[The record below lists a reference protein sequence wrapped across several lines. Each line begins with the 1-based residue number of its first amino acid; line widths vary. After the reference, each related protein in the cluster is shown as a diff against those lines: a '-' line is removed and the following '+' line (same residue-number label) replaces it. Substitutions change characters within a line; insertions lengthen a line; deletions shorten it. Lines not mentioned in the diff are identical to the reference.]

1 MRTKIFTLLFG
12 ALFASANMLA
22 VNVTF
27 RVDMANV
34 TEAFA
39 TPEVNGDFNSW
50 CGACAPMTNIGA
62 DVWELVIDLAPG
74 NYEFKYAADAWNIQ
88 ENLLEGS
95 SCTTTNFGFTNREVE
110 VANEP
115 IDLGTVCWGSCLA
128 CGVAAPTQTVTFRV
142 DMSNVTEAYTTPE
155 VNGTFNGW
163 CGGCAP
169 MTNIG
174 GDVWE
179 LDIVLEA
186 GTYEFKYAADTWAI
200 QENLT
205 PGSPCTVTNS
215 GFTNRTLVVSDQ
227 NIDLGTVCWGSC
239 TGCGVVAPNYDVTFR
254 VDMSDVTEA
263 YTTPEVNGT
272 FNEWCGNCA
281 PMTNV
286 GGDVWELTISLPA
299 GTYEFKYSA
308 DNFATQEELTAGS
321 ACTVT
326 NFGFTNRTLVV
337 SNQNIDLGTVCW
349 ASCEA
354 CEGGN
359 NGGGGECTLD
369 TVLSFDDLSSLNGW
383 QAIADA
389 TNPAEAQFGFSVAGG
404 TTTGAL
410 LLAGTN
416 QSAAIG
422 KAFIFEYIDANFD
435 YAGATD
441 LELSFDVKLAA
452 PLVGAAFHLQTE
464 FPGVGVTNTFDLQ
477 ASGLSE
483 TDWANFSYTFNGIGD
498 GNLFRIHFNIAAG
511 AFVGAGGQI
520 LIDNITLTC
529 VGGGGIPGC
538 TDQDAINFDPTAE
551 VDNGSCLYNVTFR
564 VDMAEVVDAFTTPE
578 VNGTFNDFC
587 GGCAPMTNVG
597 GDVWELII
605 PLAAG
610 NYEFKYAA
618 DGWNIQENLSQG
630 SNCTITTNGFT
641 NRLVT
646 VVDQPVDL
654 GTVCWGSCNACGFQP
669 QVYNVTF
676 RVDMA
681 EVADA
686 FTTPEVNGTFNGW
699 CGGCAPMTNIG
710 GSVWELVI
718 ALEPGNYEFK
728 YAADA
733 WAIDESLTAGSSC
746 TVTNN
751 GFTNRSL
758 SVVDQDIDLGTVCWG
773 SCVACD
779 VTVPVYNVTF
789 RVDMSQVI
797 DAFTTPEVNGQFNGW
812 CGNCA
817 PMTEVGADV
826 WELTIELE
834 EGAYE
839 YKFSADNWT
848 IQEEMTAGDACTVT
862 NDGFTN
868 RFIDVTADTVL
879 ETVCWGSC
887 EACIISVSEE
897 SQAAVVV
904 FPNPVTGDAVNIRV
918 SENMNG
924 QAIVRIFDLRG
935 ALVYEQNAV
944 TGNGNFV
951 LNTAQ
956 LANGNYRLVIVG
968 ANEVASTNIMIQ
980 R

>member
-12 ALFASANMLA
+12 ALFASASVMA

-34 TEAFA
+34 TEAFT

-50 CGACAPMTNIGA
+50 CGGCAPMTNIGA

-74 NYEFKYAADAWNIQ
+74 NYEFKYAVDAWSIQ
-88 ENLLEGS
+88 EPLQQGT
-95 SCTTTNFGFTNREVE
+95 SCTTTNFGFTNRVVD

-128 CGVAAPTQTVTFRV
+128 CGVAAPMQTVTFRV
-142 DMSNVTEAYTTPE
+142 DMSDVTEAFTTPE

-163 CGGCAP
+163 CGNCAP

-179 LDIVLEA
+179 LQITLPA
-186 GTYEFKYAADTWAI
+186 GSYEFKYSANNWAI
-200 QENLT
+200 QEQLT
-205 PGSPCTVTNS
+205 AGSPCTVTS
-215 GFTNRTLVVSDQ
+215 GTFTNRTLVVTDQ

-254 VDMSDVTEA
+254 VDMSDVPGGFS
-263 YTTPEVNGT
+263 TPEVNGS

-286 GGDVWELTISLPA
+286 GGDVWELTIALPS
-299 GTYEFKYSA
+299 GSYEYKFSA
-308 DNFATQEELTAGS
+308 DNFSTQEELTPGS

-326 NFGFTNRTLVV
+326 NFGFTNRTLAV

-369 TVLSFDDLSSLNGW
+369 TVLSFDDPSSLNGW

-416 QSAAIG
+416 QSSAIG

-435 YAGATD
+435 YQNATSV
-441 LELSFDVKLAA
+441 ELSFDVKLAT
-452 PLVGAAFHLQTE
+452 PLVGAAFHLQTQ

-477 ASGLSE
+477 AAGLSE

-520 LIDNITLTC
+520 LIDNISLVC
-529 VGGGGIPGC
+529 AGGAGAVGC
-538 TDQDAINFDPTAE
+538 TDQDAVNYDADAE
-551 VDNGSCLYNVTFR
+551 IDNGSCLYNVTFR
-564 VDMAEVVDAFTTPE
+564 VDMADVAETFTTPE

-587 GGCAPMTNVG
+587 GGCAPMTNIG
-597 GDVWELII
+597 GDLWELVI
-605 PLAAG
+605 PLPSG

-618 DGWNIQENLSQG
+618 DTWAIEEALVPG
-630 SNCTITTNGFT
+630 SACTVTNFGFT
-641 NRLVT
+641 NRFFQVNN
-646 VVDQPVDL
+646 QPL
-654 GTVCWGSCNACGFQP
+654 ELETVCWGSCNACGFQP
-669 QVYNVTF
+669 QVYDVTF
-676 RVDMA
+676 RVDMS
-681 EVADA
+681 EVTET
-686 FTTPEVNGTFNGW
+686 FTTPEVSGDFNGW

-710 GSVWELVI
+710 GDVWELVI

-728 YAADA
+728 YNADA
-733 WAIDESLTAGSSC
+733 WTIDESLTPGASC
-746 TVTNN
+746 TVTNG

-758 SVVDQDIDLGTVCWG
+758 TVVNQNIDLGTVCWG

-789 RVDMSQVI
+789 RVDMAQVT
-797 DAFTTPEVNGQFNGW
+797 DEFTTPEVNGTFNDF

-817 PMTEVGADV
+817 PMTEVSANI
-826 WELTIELE
+826 WELTIALE
-834 EGAYE
+834 QGSYE

-848 IQEEMTAGDACTVT
+848 IQEELTSGSSCTVS
-862 NDGFTN
+862 NNGFTN
-868 RFIDVTADTVL
+868 RFVNVTSDVILDD
-879 ETVCWGSC
+879 VCWASC
-887 EACIISVSEE
+887 EACEVSVSEVAT
-897 SQAAVVV
+897 STLVA
-904 FPNPVTGDAVNIRV
+904 FPNPVSGDAVNIRV